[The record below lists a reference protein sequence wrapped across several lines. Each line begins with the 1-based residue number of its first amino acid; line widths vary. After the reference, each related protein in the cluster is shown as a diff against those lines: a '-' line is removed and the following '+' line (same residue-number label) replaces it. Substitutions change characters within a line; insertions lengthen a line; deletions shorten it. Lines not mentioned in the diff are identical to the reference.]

1 MGIPKSQQELNSDPS
16 GGSRIKKLP
25 HRMAAIRWSW
35 VGSRGRTVWCQGG
48 LGRLYG
54 ALEAAS
60 SFSLNFITHLIRN
73 HSEFSLEDPHYKS
86 NCKILQN
93 PLWGLLFIN
102 SYLKSISNPSESSLP
117 PPPPFLFVLN
127 RNRIRNASESSL
139 DAASSCSINFNTNLI
154 RNPSE
159 LSLEAA
165 SSFSLNF
172 ILEI

>member
-117 PPPPFLFVLN
+117 PPLLFYSFLIEIELEMLQNPLWTPPPPVP
-127 RNRIRNASESSL
+127 
-139 DAASSCSINFNTNLI
+139 LI
-154 RNPSE
+154 
-159 LSLEAA
+159 L
-165 SSFSLNF
+165 
-172 ILEI
+172 IQI